1 MLLGEKRSH
10 VMQYD
15 IPNAVSFP
23 AGLWLQVKVG
33 KFGFDGLYDQDLV
46 INDEMVEWPTGF
58 KGV

>member
-1 MLLGEKRSH
+1 M
-10 VMQYD
+10 
-15 IPNAVSFP
+15 
-23 AGLWLQVKVG
+23 G